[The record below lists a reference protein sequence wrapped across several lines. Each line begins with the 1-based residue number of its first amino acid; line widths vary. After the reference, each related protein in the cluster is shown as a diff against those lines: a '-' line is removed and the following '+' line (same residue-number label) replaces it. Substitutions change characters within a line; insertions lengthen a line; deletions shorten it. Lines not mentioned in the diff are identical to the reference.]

1 MSTYVIGDVH
11 GCFDELKKLLKKIS
25 FNPSKD
31 SIIFTGDLVNR
42 GNQSLEVLEFCMK
55 ERSIDT
61 VLGNHD
67 VFLIKNLLGKKSPKR
82 LKNICAH
89 KNKRKFLEW
98 LVKKPFLISKKL
110 NGKEFII
117 VHAGIPPS
125 WSIKDTKVFAKRLSK
140 NLKNNPEQFVQHA
153 WGNKPNTWND
163 KLNDEELDR
172 VTLNYLTRMRF
183 CNASGKMD
191 LKSNG
196 LFSKMKFKKWFQH
209 WDLDEN
215 KRVIF
220 GHWAALNGKTLNK
233 QFIGLDTAC
242 VWGGKLTAFRLDDET
257 FFQVKKI

>member
-1 MSTYVIGDVH
+1 M
-11 GCFDELKKLLKKIS
+11 
-25 FNPSKD
+25 
-31 SIIFTGDLVNR
+31 
-42 GNQSLEVLEFCMK
+42 
-55 ERSIDT
+55 
-61 VLGNHD
+61 
-67 VFLIKNLLGKKSPKR
+67 
-82 LKNICAH
+82 
-89 KNKRKFLEW
+89 
-98 LVKKPFLISKKL
+98 ISKKL

-220 GHWAALNGKTLNK
+220 GHWAALNGKTLNR

>member
-1 MSTYVIGDVH
+1 MNLEISLED
-11 GCFDELKKLLKKIS
+11 LLKNGSHFGHNKKRW
-25 FNPSKD
+25 NPKMERF
-31 SIIFTGDLVNR
+31 IYGEKNGTHILDLR
-42 GNQSLEVLEFCMK
+42 KSLPLIENALKFALEC
-55 ERSIDT
+55 S
-61 VLGNHD
+61 
-67 VFLIKNLLGKKSPKR
+67 
-82 LKNICAH
+82 
-89 KNKRKFLEW
+89 KNKKKFLQW

-153 WGNKPNTWND
+153 WGNKPNTWNN

-220 GHWAALNGKTLNK
+220 GHWAALKGKTLNS